1 MTCKIYEL
9 SAINSTFE
17 TYRSNGDKMKN
28 KIKNSLL
35 MFVTVVVGFLIIC
48 ERKNVSQAVSEGLN
62 ICGNVI
68 IPSLFPFMVLST
80 FALNTGVFDVEN
92 KAVSFVMKKVF
103 HLPYISFSA
112 IIFGFIGGYPVGARV
127 IGELYE
133 KGKISSSDA
142 KHLMSFCVNAG
153 PAFIVSAV
161 GEMILHSKKA
171 GYLILISCCVSSLI
185 TGVLYA
191 KIKKVKD
198 AVYQTDFSKKVA
210 VSDAFVYSV
219 GSSCKGIISI
229 CGWILVFSAFS
240 GLVRVFIINEKAK
253 LLFDSLSEI
262 TTGLSSAVELGGT
275 VFVAACIAFGGIC
288 IAFQLLPYIKK
299 CEMKITEYLRFR
311 IINAVLTF
319 FVSKII
325 MSFTSVTVNV
335 YSKIQP
341 EIHFAPASAAL
352 MIMCSILIFNMASV
366 GKCDF

>member
-1 MTCKIYEL
+1 MFYKIYEL

-17 TYRSNGDKMKN
+17 TYCSNGDKMKN

-35 MFVTVVVGFLIIC
+35 MFVIVIVGFLVIC
-48 ERKNVSQAVSEGLN
+48 ERKNVSQTVSESLN
-62 ICGNVI
+62 ICGNII

-80 FALNTGVFDVEN
+80 FALNVGVFDVEN
-92 KAVSFVMKKVF
+92 KAVAFVMKKVF
-103 HLPYISFSA
+103 NLPYISFSA
-112 IIFGFIGGYPVGARV
+112 IVFGFVGGYPVGAKIV
-127 IGELYE
+127 SELYE
-133 KGKISSSDA
+133 SEKISSSDA

-191 KIKKVKD
+191 RLKKVKD
-198 AVYQTDFSKKVA
+198 IAYQNKFSKKMS
-210 VSDAFVYSV
+210 VSDGFVYSV
-219 GSSCKGIISI
+219 SSSCNGIVSI
-229 CGWILVFSAFS
+229 CGWILVFSVFS
-240 GLVRVFIINEKAK
+240 VIIRIFITNEKVEMI
-253 LLFDSLSEI
+253 FDSLAEI
-262 TTGLSSAVELGGT
+262 TTGLTSAVELGGI
-275 VFVAACIAFGGIC
+275 VFAAACISFGGIC

-311 IINAVLTF
+311 IFNAVLTF

-352 MIMCSILIFNMASV
+352 MIMCAILIFNMVSQL
-366 GKCDF
+366 DF